1 MRELKEEMTSLSR
14 QEEDHKKRKLDAVS
28 LFRIVSLLKTIT
40 LALIKI
46 LSFISSIVVICYS
59 CVD

>member
-28 LFRIVSLLKTIT
+28 LFRIVSLLKAIA
-40 LALIKI
+40 LALIKM
-46 LSFISSIVVICYS
+46 LFCISSIVCHLLLL
-59 CVD
+59 C

>member
-28 LFRIVSLLKTIT
+28 LFRIVSLLKAIT